1 MMVFIT
7 GRLLM
12 RAILLSL
19 LMILTGVGVF
29 VGCNSSD
36 GKGTA
41 AAQKEEKKGGQQ
53 VQTVYADGARRITI
67 VEAQEL
73 IKKGQAFVV
82 DVRNQESYDV
92 GHIPG
97 AKLIP
102 SGEILNH
109 LDELPKDKTI
119 ITYCS

>member
-1 MMVFIT
+1 
-7 GRLLM
+7 M
-12 RAILLSL
+12 RSILLAL
-19 LMILTGVGVF
+19 LVGLIGVGVF
-29 VGCNSSD
+29 VGCNSTE
-36 GKGTA
+36 GKGAA
-41 AAQKEEKKGGQQ
+41 AAQNKDKKGDQQ

-67 VEAQEL
+67 VEAQDL

-82 DVRNQESYDV
+82 DVRNQESYDS

-97 AKLIP
+97 SKLIP
-102 SGEILNH
+102 AGEILNH